1 MKRLVEEMLALARS
15 GAKEGVRIRE
25 TCCLSDLVIESVLS
39 FEAVYYQKD
48 KELDSNVEEDLW
60 VRGDESRLRQ
70 LLRILLDNGE
80 KYSPPKGR
88 TRVCLERLNA
98 RRLRLTVSNTGPL
111 IPENKRKEIFERFY
125 RSEDSRSSKTGYGLG
140 LAIAKSIVEAHRG
153 KIYVESSG
161 GENHFIVE
169 MKITGSGREKTNG

>member
-1 MKRLVEEMLALARS
+1 M
-15 GAKEGVRIRE
+15 
-25 TCCLSDLVIESVLS
+25 
-39 FEAVYYQKD
+39 
-48 KELDSNVEEDLW
+48 
-60 VRGDESRLRQ
+60 
-70 LLRILLDNGE
+70 
-80 KYSPPKGR
+80 
-88 TRVCLERLNA
+88 
-98 RRLRLTVSNTGPL
+98 SNTGPL